1 MKEHKRIG
9 ILKFVLVCC
18 ILPGLA
24 IAEPYKP
31 RIISDVPTTETR
43 ASIIELS
50 DRSIDVSFSY
60 QTNGGRIYSDLY
72 TEFNPDYLSS
82 LITGSWPILKRYL
95 EEQEIPTRDC
105 RHIEYNLNIFALN
118 TNVLLDRVRFAEFW
132 RKNPQKTTEIFG
144 MFDPTTS
151 IQNESAMFISNWEG
165 HMLNIIFV
173 HEMGHY
179 WWNRLC
185 VATHWPAGAENFSMS
200 FQRYY
205 EATK

>member
-9 ILKFVLVCC
+9 ILKFALVCC

-31 RIISDVPTTETR
+31 RIISDVPTIEAR

-60 QTNGGRIYSDLY
+60 QTGGGRIYSDLY

-82 LITGSWPILKRYL
+82 LITSSWPILKRYL

-105 RHIEYNLNIFALN
+105 RHIEYNLNIFAVN
-118 TNVLLDRVRFAEFW
+118 TNILLDEVRFAEFW
-132 RKNPQKTTEIFG
+132 TKNPQKTTGIYG
-144 MFDPTTS
+144 LFDPTTRV
-151 IQNESAMFISNWEG
+151 QNESAILVSNFEG